1 MAAWSNP
8 GSGRAETTSSAQRS
22 PCASEIATRTGAG
35 RTAADRIRS
44 SCSSTVRTASST
56 VQSGGQPGTQV
67 GADLRVVER
76 EVDDGADVAGRVA
89 EVVAATAVH
98 DHVDRVP
105 LADHQRDGVG
115 ELQLAARTRL
125 DAVER
130 VEHG

>member
-35 RTAADRIRS
+35 RTAADRIRA

-67 GADLRVVER
+67 GADLPVVER
-76 EVDDGADVAGRVA
+76 EVDDGADGAGRAA
-89 EVVAATAVH
+89 EDLAATAA
-98 DHVDRVP
+98 DDPLYRV
-105 LADHQRDGVG
+105 
-115 ELQLAARTRL
+115 
-125 DAVER
+125 
-130 VEHG
+130 